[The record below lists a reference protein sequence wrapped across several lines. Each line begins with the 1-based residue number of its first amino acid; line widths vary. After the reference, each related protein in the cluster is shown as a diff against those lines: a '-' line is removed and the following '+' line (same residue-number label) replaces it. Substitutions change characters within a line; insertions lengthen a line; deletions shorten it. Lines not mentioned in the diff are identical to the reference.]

1 MENEVLLGFELV
13 CCDAYFE
20 CSVDSSL
27 TLREIV
33 EGLQEMSP
41 PEIREEFDLC
51 QPLIFCDP
59 QEHRILD
66 EQKTAAQLRLPDGF
80 KILIF

>member
-13 CCDAYFE
+13 CCDQYFE
-20 CSVDSSL
+20 CSADPSL

-51 QPLIFCDP
+51 QPLIASWTNKKQPPSCGC
-59 QEHRILD
+59 R
-66 EQKTAAQLRLPDGF
+66 TALRF
-80 KILIF
+80 

>member
-1 MENEVLLGFELV
+1 
-13 CCDAYFE
+13 
-20 CSVDSSL
+20 
-27 TLREIV
+27 
-33 EGLQEMSP
+33 MSP

-51 QPLIFCDP
+51 QPLILCDP